1 MLPSRVPARL
11 VGLVGA
17 AAWLTVSGLGCAHTG
32 LDGDVYRAKDT
43 SFRIGERPAGWKPL
57 EVSHASLAWR
67 DDAREGSILLNAR
80 CVGATDAT
88 PLRALGEHLFLG
100 TTAREWTVTQ
110 IIPFDGREA
119 LHGRVTAKL
128 DGVPMGYDLF
138 VLRKDGCL
146 YDFVYVA
153 PPARLEE
160 GVPGFEHF
168 VQGFHTVRT
177 GQGST

>member
-1 MLPSRVPARL
+1 MASA
-11 VGLVGA
+11 
-17 AAWLTVSGLGCAHTG
+17 GCAHPG
-32 LDGDVYRAKDT
+32 LDGDVYRGKQIA
-43 SFRIGERPAGWKPL
+43 FRVGERPAGWTPL

-80 CVGATDAT
+80 CGPATSSDAT
-88 PLRALGEHLFLG
+88 PLRALGEHLVLG
-100 TTAREWTVTQ
+100 TTAREWASAET
-110 IIPFDGREA
+110 IPFDGREA

-138 VLRKDGCL
+138 VLRKDGCI

-153 PPARLEE
+153 PPARVAE

-168 VQGFHTVRT
+168 VQGFHTVRL
-177 GQGST
+177 GGDS